1 MHLGDYAI
9 ALDPRLIAVL
19 KNSAQKTAAE
29 SLSPDSFVE
38 NLIISIGEKNRYLK
52 EMIVFQTAAVTEKE
66 SLIKRLCK
74 EIASL

>member
-1 MHLGDYAI
+1 
-9 ALDPRLIAVL
+9 LDPHLISTL
-19 KNSAQKTAAE
+19 KNSAHKTAAE

-38 NLIISIGEKNRYLK
+38 NLIIFIGEKNRYLK
-52 EMIVFQTAAVTEKE
+52 EMIASQTAAVAEKE